1 MILSSLIMN
10 IGGSEWAI
18 VIILGLILVFGP
30 KKLPELSRTFGK
42 ASGEYEKAKGNLI
55 SEKNNIL
62 QQQTA
67 NAHKQYIGPAVQRP
81 VSSER
86 EKLEAIAKSLHINT
100 EKKSDDEIRSLIS
113 SKLTE
118 TQA

>member
-42 ASGEYEKAKGNLI
+42 ASGEYEKAKQLFRL
-55 SEKNNIL
+55 EQENIKKHVN
-62 QQQTA
+62 QTTY
-67 NAHKQYIGPAVQRP
+67 HMGPKILGP
-81 VSSER
+81 VTSQR
-86 EKLEAIAKSLHINT
+86 EKLEEIAKSLGIDYVGKT
-100 EKKSDDEIRSLIS
+100 DEELRFQITDKIQR
-113 SKLTE
+113 
-118 TQA
+118 